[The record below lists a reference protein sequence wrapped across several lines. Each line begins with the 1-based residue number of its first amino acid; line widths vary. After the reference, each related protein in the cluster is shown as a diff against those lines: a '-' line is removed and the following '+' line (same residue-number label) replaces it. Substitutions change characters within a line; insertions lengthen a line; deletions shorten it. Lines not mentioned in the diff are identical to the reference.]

1 MRRYARASWT
11 WAGAWLLIGGCE
23 PSAPP
28 APPKNQPPPPPAAPP
43 PGPPEK
49 SVTLGDVGLD
59 PTALDRSADPCQDFF
74 QYACGGWL
82 QKIEIPADRSRWG
95 RSFSEIAE
103 RNEIELRRIL
113 EGASSQPSSDPA
125 TQAIGTFY
133 GACMDEGAVEA
144 AGTKGVEPL
153 LKRAR
158 AARDVPSLVAA
169 VAELHRHGIFPLF
182 RLGSEQDSKDATR
195 VIARLDQGGLGLPD
209 RDYYVNDDAKSK
221 DIRAKYA
228 EHVARVF
235 ALAGKKPAEAKKAA
249 DDVMALETELAKVS
263 KTRVER
269 RDPSGMYNK
278 LDRAGVAKLAPKWGW
293 DAYFKGLGF
302 ADLRDINVTAPA
314 FVQGLD
320 RLLAA
325 TKPAAWQSYLEWH
338 VLNASAEALPKKF
351 VDEGFALQ
359 QVLTGQKQQR
369 ERWKRCVEATDQALG
384 EYLGQPFVAR
394 RFAGESR
401 DAARQMVLAI
411 SQAFG
416 ERLGELDWMDEK
428 TKERARFKRQQ
439 MAYLIGYPSKWRV
452 YDFALDKKV
461 HAANVLAGQAF
472 EMKRQLA
479 KVGKPVDREDW
490 QMSPPTVNAYYDPQL
505 NHMAFPAGILQPPF
519 YSARSAVAVNLGA
532 IGMVVGHELTHG
544 FDDEGSQYDAKG
556 NLESWWEPETRKRFE
571 GKTQCVVDQY
581 SAYEP
586 LPGVKLNGKL
596 VLGENIAD
604 IGGLKLA
611 FRAYRALRKD
621 ARERLVADGF
631 DEDQQFFLS
640 FGQSWCSKDREE
652 VARLLAQVDPH
663 SPAKFRVN
671 GTLTNSPEFARAFSC
686 AEGKALSPK
695 RRCDVW

>member
-1 MRRYARASWT
+1 
-11 WAGAWLLIGGCE
+11 
-23 PSAPP
+23 
-28 APPKNQPPPPPAAPP
+28 
-43 PGPPEK
+43 
-49 SVTLGDVGLD
+49 
-59 PTALDRSADPCQDFF
+59 
-74 QYACGGWL
+74 
-82 QKIEIPADRSRWG
+82 
-95 RSFSEIAE
+95 
-103 RNEIELRRIL
+103 
-113 EGASSQPSSDPA
+113 
-125 TQAIGTFY
+125 
-133 GACMDEGAVEA
+133 
-144 AGTKGVEPL
+144 
-153 LKRAR
+153 
-158 AARDVPSLVAA
+158 
-169 VAELHRHGIFPLF
+169 
-182 RLGSEQDSKDATR
+182 
-195 VIARLDQGGLGLPD
+195 
-209 RDYYVNDDAKSK
+209 
-221 DIRAKYA
+221 
-228 EHVARVF
+228 
-235 ALAGKKPAEAKKAA
+235 
-249 DDVMALETELAKVS
+249 
-263 KTRVER
+263 
-269 RDPSGMYNK
+269 MYNK
-278 LDRAGVAKLAPKWGW
+278 VDRPGVAKLAPTWGW

-314 FVQGLD
+314 FVQGVD

-338 VLNASAEALPKKF
+338 VLNASADALPKKF
-351 VDEGFALQ
+351 VDEEFALQ

-369 ERWKRCVEATDQALG
+369 PRWKRCVEATDQALG

-439 MAYLIGYPSKWRV
+439 MAYLIGYPPKWRS
-452 YDFALDKKV
+452 YDVALDKKV

-479 KVGKPVDREDW
+479 KVGKPVDREEW

-519 YSARSAVAVNLGA
+519 YSARSAIAVNLGA

-571 GKTQCVVDQY
+571 AKTQCVVDQY

-621 ARERLVADGF
+621 ATERLVADGF
-631 DEDQQFFLS
+631 NEDQQFFLS

-671 GTLTNSPEFARAFSC
+671 GTLTNSPEFARAFAC